1 MKAIGSSILRGLAA
15 ALCLVATGAASAQ
28 AAPGGLYLGYY
39 HEDRATNPEDAM
51 PGAVHFALPEGDA
64 AFSGTLFFTY
74 VGCQSASLGA
84 IEGTKAGLAL
94 AAQWSGPVDG
104 TPQQGALQ
112 GTYDPAVG
120 SYSGTYT
127 VAGGKQFFNIPSCI
141 SYYIAPGGTWEVFP
155 VGVNSPPTFEVSLVG
170 TVASWP
176 AVAGGAEVLLSIIDT
191 TVAANPAGGNA
202 VRWQAY
208 FPSAITSYDIG
219 LAGQGLRPG
228 DALSVATFDPAGKR
242 LTFGSKALPAQ
253 GAPVVEFHHPEFGHY
268 FVTNVPA
275 EIAGI
280 DAGTFAG
287 WQRTGQGFG
296 VYLPGSPG
304 TSNVCRF
311 FSASFAPKSSH
322 FYTPFASECGIVMGD
337 AHWQFEGEVFAVVLP
352 GSAGECAGETIPL
365 YRLYNDGQSGA
376 PNHRY
381 TTSATIR
388 AQMLAQGWIA
398 EGAGDLGVIACVPAN
413 P

>member
-1 MKAIGSSILRGLAA
+1 MKAVRSVLLPGLAA
-15 ALCLVATGAASAQ
+15 VLCLMMASTTSAQ
-28 AAPGGLYLGYY
+28 SAPGGLYIGFY
-39 HEDRATNPEDAM
+39 HEDRSTNPEDPM
-51 PGAVHFALPEGDA
+51 PGAVYFSLPEGDA

-74 VGCQSASLGA
+74 VGCQSASLGT
-84 IEGTKAGLAL
+84 IDGTKTGLTL

-104 TPQQGALQ
+104 TSQQGLLQ

-120 SYSGTYT
+120 SYSGAYT

-155 VGVNSPPTFEVSLVG
+155 VGVSSPDTFNISVLG
-170 TVASWP
+170 TVVSWP
-176 AVAGGAEVLLSIIDT
+176 VVAGGVEVLLSIIDT
-191 TVAANPAGGNA
+191 TAAADPGRGNA

-208 FPSAITSYDIG
+208 VPSGITSYDIA
-219 LAGQGLRPG
+219 LAGQDLRSG
-228 DALSVATFDPAGKR
+228 DALSVATFDSSGKR
-242 LTFGSKALPAQ
+242 LSFGSRASRSQA
-253 GAPVVEFHHPEFGHY
+253 APLIEFLHAEFGHY

-287 WQRTGQGFG
+287 WQRTGQSFG
-296 VYLPGSPG
+296 AYPPGSPG

-311 FSASFAPKSSH
+311 FSERFAPKSSH
-322 FYTPFASECGIVMGD
+322 FYTPFATECEIVSASAD
-337 AHWQFEGEVFAVVLP
+337 WQLEGEVFAVDLP
-352 GSAGECAGETIPL
+352 GQAGECASGIPL

-381 TTSATIR
+381 TTSPVIR
-388 AQMLAQGWIA
+388 AEMLAQGWIA
-398 EGAGDLGVIACVPAN
+398 EGSGALGVIACVPAN